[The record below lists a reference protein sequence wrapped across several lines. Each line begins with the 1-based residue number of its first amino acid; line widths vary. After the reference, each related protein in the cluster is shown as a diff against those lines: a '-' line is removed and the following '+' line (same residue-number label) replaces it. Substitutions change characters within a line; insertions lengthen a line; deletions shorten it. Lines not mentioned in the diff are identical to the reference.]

1 MLACSSCGRAF
12 NARVLDPL
20 SLSTATCPGC
30 GGELQN
36 RPSKRRITG
45 QPPRAQLIPGATRA
59 SNVPLNQR
67 LTGLGG

>member
-20 SLSTATCPGC
+20 SLSTASCPGC
-30 GGELQN
+30 GGELLN
-36 RPSKRRITG
+36 RPAQRRLTG
-45 QPPRAQLIPGATRA
+45 QPSRGRFIPGATHLPQV
-59 SNVPLNQR
+59 SLEQR